1 MKNLSMIFGA
11 KVQISKLDYALNF
24 FKKMRLI
31 HERLRQRLEFLK
43 RGNEHIEQQSKAQ
56 IFDKRDQELTEENE
70 VVCIMGLYLNLVSVM
85 IKADPCDNGTGVQES
100 ASWVL

>member
-1 MKNLSMIFGA
+1 MLFSNT
-11 KVQISKLDYALNF
+11 V
-24 FKKMRLI
+24 
-31 HERLRQRLEFLK
+31 HERQRSEFFVK
-43 RGNEHIEQQSKAQ
+43 RGNEQSKAQ
-56 IFDKRDQELTEENE
+56 IFDKRDQDELTEENE

>member
-1 MKNLSMIFGA
+1 
-11 KVQISKLDYALNF
+11 
-24 FKKMRLI
+24 MRLI

-43 RGNEHIEQQSKAQ
+43 RGNEQSKAQ
-56 IFDKRDQELTEENE
+56 IFDKRDQDELTEENE

>member
-1 MKNLSMIFGA
+1 MLNETFYVIFKHSAGEA
-11 KVQISKLDYALNF
+11 TFRF
-24 FKKMRLI
+24 F
-31 HERLRQRLEFLK
+31 FLK
-43 RGNEHIEQQSKAQ
+43 RGNEQSKAQ
-56 IFDKRDQELTEENE
+56 IFDKRDQDELTEENE